1 MELKFPHTL
10 LLVDDEASILKSLT
24 RLFRKEG
31 YEILTAGGGAE
42 ALEKL
47 ASLAGG
53 ISLIISDQRMPGMT
67 GSQFLEQAVG
77 LAPHAMRFIL
87 TGYADLDAVI
97 DAVNKGRIHRYI
109 SKPWNDEEMLAQV
122 RAALAQVELRLENQR
137 LTALTEQQNAELAE
151 LNKTLEKKV
160 AERTWALQYQNKQ
173 LHAANT
179 GLEKSLVETIRMLTA
194 LVASSNPKLG
204 HYMKAVAQL
213 ALELATAA
221 GLDEKQK
228 NLVEMAGMVH
238 DIGLLGMPDT
248 LLEKDPKAMLSEE
261 SAAWRQHPTIAALSL
276 SSVERLKDVA
286 ELVLA
291 HQENWDGSGFPNRLQ
306 ADQIPMGARILAV
319 AADYR
324 TVIDLWP
331 ENVQRLLATAR
342 RYMDA
347 DTFKSLDLEDDNLR
361 AYVAEKIV
369 IQGTGRR
376 YDPSIVT
383 LLLKLTAGQRPYD
396 EVLRL
401 PPQALRQGLILMQDL
416 RLKDGRLLMTRGTVI
431 SAAVVQSLRNFG
443 DRGSLDEAIEVA
455 EPRAEPPKAAP

>member
-1 MELKFPHTL
+1 
-10 LLVDDEASILKSLT
+10 
-24 RLFRKEG
+24 
-31 YEILTAGGGAE
+31 
-42 ALEKL
+42 
-47 ASLAGG
+47 
-53 ISLIISDQRMPGMT
+53 
-67 GSQFLEQAVG
+67 
-77 LAPHAMRFIL
+77 
-87 TGYADLDAVI
+87 
-97 DAVNKGRIHRYI
+97 
-109 SKPWNDEEMLAQV
+109 
-122 RAALAQVELRLENQR
+122 
-137 LTALTEQQNAELAE
+137 
-151 LNKTLEKKV
+151 
-160 AERTWALQYQNKQ
+160 
-173 LHAANT
+173 
-179 GLEKSLVETIRMLTA
+179 VETIRMLTA

>member
-1 MELKFPHTL
+1 
-10 LLVDDEASILKSLT
+10 
-24 RLFRKEG
+24 
-31 YEILTAGGGAE
+31 
-42 ALEKL
+42 
-47 ASLAGG
+47 
-53 ISLIISDQRMPGMT
+53 
-67 GSQFLEQAVG
+67 
-77 LAPHAMRFIL
+77 
-87 TGYADLDAVI
+87 
-97 DAVNKGRIHRYI
+97 
-109 SKPWNDEEMLAQV
+109 
-122 RAALAQVELRLENQR
+122 
-137 LTALTEQQNAELAE
+137 
-151 LNKTLEKKV
+151 
-160 AERTWALQYQNKQ
+160 
-173 LHAANT
+173 
-179 GLEKSLVETIRMLTA
+179 
-194 LVASSNPKLG
+194 
-204 HYMKAVAQL
+204 
-213 ALELATAA
+213 
-221 GLDEKQK
+221 
-228 NLVEMAGMVH
+228 
-238 DIGLLGMPDT
+238 
-248 LLEKDPKAMLSEE
+248 MLSEE